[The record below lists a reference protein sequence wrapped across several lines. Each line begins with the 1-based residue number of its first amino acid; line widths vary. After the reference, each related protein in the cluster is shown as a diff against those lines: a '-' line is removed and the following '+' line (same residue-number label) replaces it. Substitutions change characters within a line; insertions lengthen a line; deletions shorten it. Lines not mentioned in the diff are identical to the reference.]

1 MISDPQKDASAIG
14 AATLSPHGAN
24 APNSGPA
31 TTATPEAQRETPR
44 ETHAPREM
52 QKSGRSPAAV
62 RHARERIVLICMGL
76 VTAATAAALYV
87 VYEFALGSAV
97 LGASG
102 VWAALM
108 TIHLQLK
115 KDGEIKRLKA
125 ELNRME
131 RGVATRTAAAT
142 GPHSANPMM
151 APMPAPTAGQVA
163 GQVAG
168 QPSGMVMPS
177 RPVSSTSV
185 SSTPASS
192 TPVAVEP
199 AAMEYDGEASAP
211 VSAPEAAPETTSL
224 RLDPNPRWTTSQT
237 PQRAAKPVAA
247 EPSRS
252 ATRQPAPQPPA
263 ESAFWPGTEVSA
275 SDPMRDQWAFRPRED
290 KDANPPSPAAHAK
303 PISIEADLEMVQRK
317 IKALADEVNAAD
329 AARERQRAAKD
340 AAAVPDAAPD
350 EAPARASMIEQS
362 IGALKSA
369 ASSMRSKSP
378 ANKSPAKPDGDAVK
392 AAPPSTAASLGPLS
406 LDDLIPKTAQTIVAS
421 DPDRSLPPLPDLP
434 PMPTLSQPP
443 EPPVNPRIAAI
454 AEALQDSEMDVFLSP
469 IVALQSHEVSHYDV
483 TVRLKSRSGHYLD
496 DAEQE
501 LRLAG
506 SDLLALFD
514 TARLKRAAALARKLE
529 AHKKKGSLLS
539 AVNGPSMSNTEFL
552 ETFARVFEERDRISN
567 QLVLTFTQA
576 DIEQLTPS
584 AWQSLGDMH
593 AFGFRFALSNVD
605 HAGMDFAALTQRGF
619 AFLRLDANALLNGLP
634 ARDHFMGPDEL
645 CRHLAGAGMT
655 LVADTIDDE
664 AVRAR
669 IFGFGIL
676 FGQGRLF
683 GGARQ
688 IKLDP
693 IPSSSPAAA

>member
-1 MISDPQKDASAIG
+1 MTSDTQKDASALG
-14 AATLSPHGAN
+14 AANLSPHGAN

-31 TTATPEAQRETPR
+31 ATAAPEAPRETPR
-44 ETHAPREM
+44 ETK
-52 QKSGRSPAAV
+52 KSGRSTAAV
-62 RHARERIVLICMGL
+62 RHARERIVLLCMGL

-87 VYEFALGSAV
+87 VYEFAIGSAI

-131 RGVATRTAAAT
+131 RGGATRTAAAT
-142 GPHSANPMM
+142 GPHPANMVT
-151 APMPAPTAGQVA
+151 APVAAPASVQVA
-163 GQVAG
+163 GQVVGQAAG
-168 QPSGMVMPS
+168 QPSGMIMPS
-177 RPVSSTSV
+177 RPVPSMPV
-185 SSTPASS
+185 AGEPAS
-192 TPVAVEP
+192 A
-199 AAMEYDGEASAP
+199 EYDVEANAQA
-211 VSAPEAAPETTSL
+211 SAPEAAPETNSL

-237 PQRAAKPVAA
+237 PQRAAKPAA
-247 EPSRS
+247 ADPARS
-252 ATRQPAPQPPA
+252 AAHQPASQPPA
-263 ESAFWPGTEVSA
+263 ESAFWPGTEVSS

-290 KDANPPSPAAHAK
+290 KEANAPSPAAHAK

-329 AARERQRAAKD
+329 AARERQRSATKAAAHAPASDASPD
-340 AAAVPDAAPD
+340 AAAA

-378 ANKSPAKPDGDAVK
+378 ANKSPAKPEGDTTK

-421 DPDRSLPPLPDLP
+421 EPDRSLPPLPDLP
-434 PMPTLSQPP
+434 PMPALSLPP

-483 TVRLKSRSGHYLD
+483 TVRLKSRSGDYLD
-496 DAEQE
+496 NAEQE

-529 AHKKKGSLLS
+529 AHQKKGSLLS

-584 AWQSLGDMH
+584 AWQSLGDMQ

-605 HAGMDFAALTQRGF
+605 HAGMDFAALAERGF
-619 AFLRLDANALLNGLP
+619 AFLRLDANALMHGLP

-664 AVRAR
+664 SVRAR